1 MPFLGSHL
9 TGWVLYAGQGGMMI
23 WQEFVSGFVA
33 ETWGRTRVRTMT
45 DAPKEIN
52 VVWRDCRAKP
62 IKNERI

>member
-1 MPFLGSHL
+1 M
-9 TGWVLYAGQGGMMI
+9 T

-45 DAPKEIN
+45 DAPKEIK